1 MMKEEFEKLAN
12 CTVSPEDYKGI
23 EQVYMYFEAMFP
35 DKDSIALFYHAFGMG
50 GINRMLCEKAGFE
63 RVLSE
68 RMKDC
73 HSEEMKYLNEHVKA
87 ESIRTFASAVLVSMR
102 DMLVS
107 HNEKPGMDIYE
118 AYGVL
123 ASCIFFLDDKVKK
136 LESGDYTI

>member
-1 MMKEEFEKLAN
+1 MMKEEFEKLAD

-68 RMKDC
+68 RMKDYY
-73 HSEEMKYLNEHVKA
+73 SEERKYLNEHVKA
-87 ESIRTFASAVLVSMR
+87 ESLRTFASAVFVSMR
-102 DMLVS
+102 DMLIG
-107 HNEKPGMDIYE
+107 HNEDQGMDFNE

-123 ASCIFFLDDKVKK
+123 ASCIFFLDDKIKK
-136 LESGDYTI
+136 LESGDYIV